1 MEIFIAI
8 GTFAVGILLAVL
20 FMIFFGNSRYNRSL
34 KEAEKEAEVMKK
46 NKMLEVKEM
55 DLQLKAEWGKQ
66 EAARNAR
73 NQ

>member
-34 KEAEKEAEVMKK
+34 KEAKK
-46 NKMLEVKEM
+46 RQK
-55 DLQLKAEWGKQ
+55 
-66 EAARNAR
+66 
-73 NQ
+73 